1 MTRTTQLEPHYRISE
16 VADLLHISRA
26 TVYGLLRNEFVI
38 DFAAPGHKGTKL
50 IPESTLRRILEK
62 RKKRFR

>member
-1 MTRTTQLEPHYRISE
+1 MH
-16 VADLLHISRA
+16 VSRA
-26 TVYGLLRNEFVI
+26 TIYGLLRNEFVI

>member
-1 MTRTTQLEPHYRISE
+1 MTRTAQLEPHFRISE
-16 VADLLHISRA
+16 VAHLLHVSRG
-26 TVYGLLRNEFVI
+26 TVYSLLRGEFVI